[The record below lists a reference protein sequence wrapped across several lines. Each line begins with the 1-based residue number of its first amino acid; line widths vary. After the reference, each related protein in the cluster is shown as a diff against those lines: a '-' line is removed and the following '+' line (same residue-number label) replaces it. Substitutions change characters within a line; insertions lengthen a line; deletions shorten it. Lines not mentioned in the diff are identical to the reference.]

1 MRQGREDMYTTEKE
15 GVSKLSHPHLYV
27 SYGQSWAINGRDA
40 LRHVSTCE
48 LQNLN
53 NLGISIYFKYQWQ
66 GVAIV
71 LCPTIA
77 LPLPY
82 QSRIRAVAG
91 SNVVPYFF
99 LTCPIV
105 LR

>member
-1 MRQGREDMYTTEKE
+1 MRQGRKDMYTTEKE

-48 LQNLN
+48 LQNLK

-71 LCPTIA
+71 LCPTKA
-77 LPLPY
+77 
-82 QSRIRAVAG
+82 QSEH
-91 SNVVPYFF
+91 Y
-99 LTCPIV
+99 
-105 LR
+105 

>member
-82 QSRIRAVAG
+82 HCPTKAVSEPWQAQTL
-91 SNVVPYFF
+91 SHTSSLLV
-99 LTCPIV
+99 
-105 LR
+105 R